1 MKRILYLHAGAELY
15 GADKV
20 LRDLIKGLDKI
31 EFEAHVILPSDGP
44 LVEELRKVGAKV
56 SILDYPILRRKYFN
70 FKGIIDYVTS
80 YIKYAKKLVKY
91 AQDNHIDII
100 HNNTTAVLEG
110 IYIKRKLDIPVIWHV
125 HEIIVKPKFISDFI
139 NMTMGKYADKVIT
152 VSNAVLSHVKKS
164 SFISDDQ
171 IKVIYNGVDSDFY
184 KESSQSDK
192 QRIREKFE
200 IPSNAKVV
208 GMIGRV
214 NAWKGQKDL
223 LASTEPLLAKY
234 PDLYI
239 ILVGGVF
246 AGEEWRMKELRE
258 QIKSSNY
265 SERIILKDFQKDTVS
280 VYNLLD
286 IFVLPS
292 TNPDPLPTVVLEAMA
307 TAKPVVGYAH
317 GGVCE
322 MVKEGYNGLLAEVRN
337 PEDLSQ
343 KIDILLKDDS
353 LKKEMSM
360 HSRQRLV
367 KQFSMKAYI
376 QNFSDEYKNC
386 LKDKNG

>member
-56 SILDYPILRRKYFN
+56 SILNYPILRRKYFN
-70 FKGIIDYVTS
+70 FKGIIDYATS
-80 YIKYAKKLVKY
+80 YINYAKKLVKY
-91 AQDNHIDII
+91 SKDNHIDII

-110 IYIKRKLDIPVIWHV
+110 IYIKRKLDIPLIWHV

-139 NMTMGKYADKVIT
+139 NMLMGRYADRVIT

-164 SFISDDQ
+164 RFISDDQ

-184 KESSQSDK
+184 KELSQSDK
-192 QRIREKFE
+192 QRIRDTFG

-223 LASTEPLLAKY
+223 LVSVEPLLAKY

-239 ILVGGVF
+239 VLVGGVF
-246 AGEEWRMKELRE
+246 AGEEWRMDELQE
-258 QIKSSNY
+258 QIKLSSY

-280 VYNLLD
+280 IYNLLD
-286 IFVLPS
+286 IFILPS

-322 MVKEGYNGLLAEVRN
+322 MVKDGYNGLLAEVRS
-337 PEDLSQ
+337 PEDLSH
-343 KIDILLKDDS
+343 KIDILLKDNR

-367 KQFSMKAYI
+367 KQFSMRAYI
-376 QNFSDEYKNC
+376 QSFSDEYKNC